1 MWNCKVIASIKKLTP
16 MNRKILHPILFIL
29 LICLSCKFNENNHF
43 NEKIIG
49 NWAYTRIEYSEIDTN
64 KDGNLIPPTPINFY
78 ENDSGYTFSKNNVCE
93 NKRGYFKENT
103 KNELENSASTYLG
116 NTTTYKIEKDSLKI
130 FNISDSS
137 WNSRKI
143 YSITDDTLTFQAE
156 KGILIKYTKIKNK
169 PKAKVKVE
177 RIIVSS
183 SGCYGTCPISDVSI
197 DESGNVI
204 FFGDQYNS
212 KNGFF
217 TSNITT
223 AEYEELTKDLRFID
237 IMELKPYYQ
246 ANRTDDETVYITF
259 ISDNKILKSVTDYG
273 AKSPHQLVWTY
284 TPIRYLY
291 QKLTLA
297 PHQKPPLLLDD
308 VQFEASKKSCVLSR
322 SESFFLSTEL
332 SKAKVTSKSF
342 QKKYK
347 INSWDDNTIG
357 YTDGR
362 FYQLKD
368 KTLDLG
374 YNFLTKNNLNLKFKE
389 RNYN

>member
-1 MWNCKVIASIKKLTP
+1 

>member
-1 MWNCKVIASIKKLTP
+1 
-16 MNRKILHPILFIL
+16 MNRETLKTIFFIAL
-29 LICLSCKFNENNHF
+29 ACLSCKFNENNHF
-43 NEKIIG
+43 SEKIIG
-49 NWAYTRIEYSEIDTN
+49 NWEYIKIDYSNIKTE
-64 KDGNLIPPTPINFY
+64 KDEVSIPPTPINFY
-78 ENDSGYTFSKNNVCE
+78 ENDSGYTFSKNNICE

-156 KGILIKYTKIKNK
+156 KGILIKYAKTKDNPKNS
-169 PKAKVKVE
+169 VKFDKIV
-177 RIIVSS
+177 VSS
-183 SGCYGTCPISDVSI
+183 SGCYGICPIADVSI
-197 DESGNVI
+197 DKSGNVM
-204 FFGDQYNS
+204 FFGYKYNLR
-212 KNGFF
+212 NGFF
-217 TSNITT
+217 TSEITMDDYQ
-223 AEYEELTKDLRFID
+223 EIMKNFQFID
-237 IMELKPYYQ
+237 IIKLKPTYI
-246 ANRTDDETVYITF
+246 ANWTDDETVYITF
-259 ISDNKILKSVTDYG
+259 ISDNKIIKSVADYG
-273 AKSPHQLVWTY
+273 AKSPKQLIWAY

-297 PHQKPPLLLDD
+297 PHKKPPLLLDD
-308 VQFEASKKSCVLSR
+308 IQFEASKKICGLSR

-347 INSWDDNTIG
+347 INSWGDNTIG

-362 FYQLKD
+362 FYQFKG

-374 YNFLTKNNLNLKFKE
+374 YNFLIRNSLYLRFKE
-389 RNYN
+389 ENFN

>member
-49 NWAYTRIEYSEIDTN
+49 NWEYTRIEYSEIDTN

-284 TPIRYLY
+284 TPIRHLY

-347 INSWDDNTIG
+347 INSWGDNTIG

>member
-1 MWNCKVIASIKKLTP
+1 M
-16 MNRKILHPILFIL
+16 
-29 LICLSCKFNENNHF
+29 
-43 NEKIIG
+43 
-49 NWAYTRIEYSEIDTN
+49 
-64 KDGNLIPPTPINFY
+64 
-78 ENDSGYTFSKNNVCE
+78 
-93 NKRGYFKENT
+93 
-103 KNELENSASTYLG
+103 
-116 NTTTYKIEKDSLKI
+116 
-130 FNISDSS
+130 
-137 WNSRKI
+137 
-143 YSITDDTLTFQAE
+143 
-156 KGILIKYTKIKNK
+156 
-169 PKAKVKVE
+169 
-177 RIIVSS
+177 
-183 SGCYGTCPISDVSI
+183 
-197 DESGNVI
+197 I

-284 TPIRYLY
+284 TPIRHLY

-347 INSWDDNTIG
+347 INSWGDNTIG